1 MTSPNA
7 ITTNQVPPEVRV
19 YYDRLLLKLAT
30 PALIYD
36 KFAQRRTIPMNS
48 GDTLIF
54 RRYGTLNAA
63 TTPLTEAVTPPG
75 ASESV
80 IDFSTQISWYGSF
93 MIVSDVVQYT
103 VQDRVLNELTKVL
116 SLQLGL
122 TLDTLARDM
131 MVSTSS
137 TIACSHGIN
146 GNTPT
151 EITDTDLQIVQR
163 ALRQGN
169 AEFLTPMIE
178 GELKFGTAPSRQS
191 FWGFMSVDQEMDL
204 EAVTSFN
211 AVANYANQ
219 STTLM
224 AEWGQTRNIRWLT
237 STNGFNDGGDP
248 AIYSSF
254 VLGRE
259 AYGVVKLGAMQAQL
273 IVKPLGSAGTTD
285 ALDQRSSVGFKVPW
299 GGRILNDNW
308 IARVTATLQT
318 NFS

>member
-7 ITTNQVPPEVRV
+7 ITTNQVGPEVRV
-19 YYDRLLLKLAT
+19 YFDRLLLKLAT
-30 PALIYD
+30 PALNYD

-48 GDTLIF
+48 GDSLVF
-54 RRYGTLNAA
+54 RRYGTLSAA

-75 ASESV
+75 AAESV
-80 IDFSTQISWYGSF
+80 IDFSTKINWYGSF

-116 SLQLGL
+116 SLQMGL

-131 MVSTSS
+131 MVSTAS
-137 TIACSHGIN
+137 TIACSHGTN
-146 GNTPT
+146 GNTIT
-151 EITDTDLQIVQR
+151 EINDTDFQLVQR

-169 AEFLTPMIE
+169 AEFMTPVIQ
-178 GELKFGTAPSRQS
+178 GENRFGTAPSRQS
-191 FWGFMSVDQEMDL
+191 FWGFMSTDQEMDL
-204 EAVTSFN
+204 EAVASFN
-211 AVANYANQ
+211 SVANYANQ
-219 STTLM
+219 TTVM
-224 AEWGQTRNIRWLT
+224 HAEWGQTRNIRWLT
-237 STNGFNDGGDP
+237 STNGFSNGASP
-248 AIYSSF
+248 NVYSSF

-259 AYGVVKLGAMQAQL
+259 AYGIVQLGAMQAQL

-299 GGRILNDNW
+299 AGRLLNDNW

-318 NFS
+318 NF

>member
-7 ITTNQVPPEVRV
+7 ITTNSVPPEVRV
-19 YYDRLLLKLAT
+19 YFDRLLLKLAT

-36 KFAQRRTIPMNS
+36 KCAQQRVIPMNS
-48 GDTLIF
+48 GDSLIF
-54 RRYGTLNAA
+54 RRYGTQSAA

-75 ASESV
+75 QSQSV
-80 IDFSTQISWYGSF
+80 IDFSAKVQWYGAY

-122 TLDTLARDM
+122 TLDTLIRDM
-131 MVSTSS
+131 MVSTAS
-137 TIACSHGIN
+137 TIACQFGSN

-151 EITDTDLQIVQR
+151 EITDEDLQLVQR

-169 AEFLTPMIE
+169 AEFLTPLVQ
-178 GELKFGTAPSRQS
+178 GENRFGTAPGRQS
-191 FWGFMSVDQEMDL
+191 FWGFMSTDMEMDL
-204 EAVTSFN
+204 EAVASFN
-211 AVANYANQ
+211 SVANYANQ
-219 STTLM
+219 STSLLP
-224 AEWGQTRNIRWLT
+224 EWGQTRNIRWLT
-237 STNGFNDGGDP
+237 STNGFNNGANP
-248 AIYSSF
+248 AVYSSF
-254 VLGRE
+254 VVGRE

-299 GGRILNDNW
+299 GGRIINDNW
-308 IARVTATLQT
+308 IARVTSTL
-318 NFS
+318 NLGA

>member
-7 ITTNQVPPEVRV
+7 VTTNTVPPEVRV
-19 YYDRLLLKLAT
+19 FYDRLLLKLAT

-36 KFAQRRTIPMNS
+36 KCAQQRVIPMNS

-54 RRYGTLNAA
+54 RRYGTQSAA

-75 ASESV
+75 QSQSI
-80 IDFSTQISWYGSF
+80 IDFSAKISWYGAF

-122 TLDTLARDM
+122 TLDTLIRDM
-131 MVSTSS
+131 MVSTASS
-137 TIACSHGIN
+137 ILCSKGSN

-151 EITDTDLQIVQR
+151 EITDLDLQLVQR

-169 AEFLTPMIE
+169 AEFLTPLVE
-178 GELKFGTAPSRQS
+178 GANKFGTAPGRQA
-191 FWGFMSVDQEMDL
+191 FWGFMSTDMELDL
-204 EAVTSFN
+204 EAVSSFN
-211 AVANYANQ
+211 SVANYANH
-219 STTLM
+219 STSLLP
-224 AEWGQTRNIRWLT
+224 EWGQTRNIRWMT
-237 STNGFNDGGDP
+237 STNGYNNGGSP

-254 VLGRE
+254 VVGRE
-259 AYGVVKLGAMQAQL
+259 AYGTIKLGAMQAQL

-299 GGRILNDNW
+299 AGRVINDNW
-308 IARVTATLQT
+308 IARVLSTLRYG
-318 NFS
+318 

>member
-48 GDTLIF
+48 GNALIF

-63 TTPLTEAVTPPG
+63 TTPLSEAITPPG

-80 IDFSTQISWYGSF
+80 IDFSAQISWYGSF

-131 MVSTSS
+131 MVSTAS
-137 TIACSHGIN
+137 TIACSHGTN
-146 GNTPT
+146 GATPT
-151 EITDTDLQIVQR
+151 EINDTDFQIVQR

-169 AEFLTPMIE
+169 AEFLTPHIE
-178 GELKFGTAPSRQS
+178 GENKFGTGPSRPS

-204 EAVTSFN
+204 EAVSSFQS
-211 AVANYANQ
+211 VSNYANQ
-219 STTLM
+219 SSTLM
-224 AEWGQTRNIRWLT
+224 AEWGQTRNIRWCT

>member
-30 PALIYD
+30 PALNYD

-75 ASESV
+75 ASETV
-80 IDFSTQISWYGSF
+80 IDFSAQISWYGSF

-131 MVSTSS
+131 MVSTAS
-137 TIACSHGIN
+137 TIACSKGGN
-146 GNTPT
+146 GYNPT
-151 EITDTDLQIVQR
+151 EITDLDLQLVQR

-169 AEFLTPMIE
+169 AEFLTPIVE
-178 GELKFGTAPSRQS
+178 GENKFGTAPSRQS
-191 FWGFMSVDQEMDL
+191 FWGFMSVDAEIDL
-204 EAVTSFN
+204 ENVSSFN
-211 AVANYANQ
+211 SVANYANQ
-219 STTLM
+219 TTTLQ

-237 STNGFNDGGDP
+237 STNGYSNGASP
-248 AIYSSF
+248 NVYSSF

-259 AYGVVKLGAMQAQL
+259 AYGIVKLGAMQAQL

-299 GGRILNDNW
+299 SGRLLNDNW
-308 IARVTATLQT
+308 IARVTHTLLYG
-318 NFS
+318 F